1 MAKIKR
7 KEYEPEPPSKKDVVI
22 GIFGLDLYFEN
33 IYSAISLINDL
44 LLGILYLGGG
54 LTYLFG
60 GPPMLGN
67 ILYVLGAIFLIVR
80 PLIKLLQSIYV
91 YKENNSPIEEIE
103 EEIKDETKDD

>member
-7 KEYEPEPPSKKDVVI
+7 KEYEPEPPSKKDVVV

-33 IYSAISLINDL
+33 IYSVISLINDL

-103 EEIKDETKDD
+103 EEIKDD